1 MLMRVKQFKISAYEL
16 FALAIIVFATLLRII
31 LIAKGWPQTNS
42 DEDTMG
48 LMALHILNRGEH
60 PIFFYGQSYMGAFEA
75 YLGAALFRLF
85 GVSVFTLRLGTIL
98 LFALFLVSMYFLTS
112 LLYTKKLALV
122 VLILLSFGSIVVLDT
137 QLIALGGYPE
147 LLLFGSLAML
157 LASWLALT
165 SGQYTS
171 WRIKCWRFI
180 GYLCWGLVVGLG
192 FWSDFLMIP
201 FILASG
207 LLLALFCWR

>member
-1 MLMRVKQFKISAYEL
+1 MLIRVKQFKISAYEL
-16 FALAIIVFATLLRII
+16 AALAIIAFAVLLRVV
-31 LIAKGWPQTNS
+31 LIAQGWPQTNS

-48 LMALHILNRGEH
+48 LMALHIANRGEH
-60 PIFFYGQSYMGAFEA
+60 PIFFYGQNYMGAFEA

-98 LFALFLVSMYFLTS
+98 LFALFLVSMYLLTN

-122 VLILLSFGSIVVLDT
+122 VLVLLSFGSIVVLDT

-171 WRIKCWRFI
+171 WRTRCWRFI
-180 GYLCWGLVVGLG
+180 GYLCWGLVVGCG
-192 FWSDFLMIP
+192 FW
-201 FILASG
+201 
-207 LLLALFCWR
+207 C